1 MLVHPAQQSL
11 GEHAGLGV
19 IVERRLRYLRR
30 IAAPGVDVEKFLQVA
45 PVVALGRF
53 GDGSREI
60 AVMGVGVTRVRVL
73 GLGLEKTGPFA
84 VNAFDQGL
92 RQRMVL
98 QHRKTGLV
106 QAGGEGLRR
115 VIRREINDGQF
126 GTHKLNQSRINTASI
141 FWRQAPA
148 CTCMHTVAGAISQ
161 PLCG

>member
-1 MLVHPAQQSL
+1 MLVHPAQQGL

-19 IVERRLRYLRR
+19 IVQRRWRYLRR
-30 IAAPGVDVEKFLQVA
+30 VATPGVDVEKLFQIA
-45 PVVALGRF
+45 PVVALGRLR
-53 GDGSREI
+53 DGGRKI
-60 AVMGVGVTRVRVL
+60 PVVGVRVACIRLL

-98 QHRKTGLV
+98 QYRKTGLV

-115 VIRREINDGQF
+115 IVRREINDGQF
-126 GTHKLNQSRINTASI
+126 GIHKLNQSHIKTSSI

-148 CTCMHTVAGAISQ
+148 CTCMHTLAGATSQ